1 MRHHAVKKTLLIL
14 LTERFAIE
22 RAAMPPPPPEEET
35 ARARA
40 ELVPVL
46 NSGFISR
53 PHSGFR
59 FGNFTPQPAT
69 DRDAT
74 IKELISAWIRFLY
87 NINLRGLQGVSDSK
101 WVPGLN

>member
-1 MRHHAVKKTLLIL
+1 M
-14 LTERFAIE
+14 
-22 RAAMPPPPPEEET
+22 PPPPEEET

-59 FGNFTPQPAT
+59 FGNFTPQPAAE
-69 DRDAT
+69 RDAA
-74 IKELISAWIRFLY
+74 IKEFISLWSWFLY
-87 NINLRGLQGVSDSK
+87 RINLRGLQGVLDSK
-101 WVPGLN
+101 WVPGFN